1 MFKPVAMQRLSAV
14 VLARDQ
20 RAVLRGLGRMGV
32 LHLERAQPGPDTAP
46 LPPADHAAELARAD
60 AMLVRI
66 DGLRLAL
73 SLSPRQGDAA
83 DIPEIALSEAEGA
96 LGPIEEKASEL
107 LGRQQDLKRRTA
119 QAASMLRQVLP
130 FQDLDVPFDQ
140 LGGSMFFHFAVGL
153 MPPENLETLSQRV
166 DPRTVLLPL
175 AQYEGRLP
183 LVVVTARQRKD
194 ELESQLREGGFEP
207 ITFRAAADATA
218 ATFAQECREEQAFLS
233 SDFGRLGDLLTRL
246 ARDSDEALARLNR
259 AVGVERKVLEAEQ
272 EFPRTL
278 ETVLVTGWAPAEA
291 VPAVRQMLQEVTR
304 GRYVLQVQD
313 PTSAADAEV
322 PILLRHPWILRPFE
336 MIVSGYGL
344 PTYRELEPTLFVAI
358 TYVVMFGM
366 MFGDAGHGA
375 VLALSGIGILLR
387 GEKVSGTLRRRVPD
401 TFSTLRNVGPL
412 LLLLGLS
419 SVGFGIYY
427 GSYFGVTTWHG
438 EELGACPLSRH
449 TLIGLMGVALAV
461 GVAVISLG
469 LVLNMINRFRRGD
482 VVGGLLAKFGVAG
495 AVFYWGVLALAMK
508 YAAVQ
513 EAGLVWLVLVAV
525 VVLPLAAVAL
535 KEPLEFILAR
545 RAARG
550 APHGHAAQE
559 ANLVE
564 AVLGSLVDVFEMV
577 IRLAANTL
585 SFVRLAGYAISHA
598 AILMAIFVM
607 VAQVQKAARGPLGD
621 CLQVLLIVLGNAVAI
636 ALEGTVALVQAV
648 RLEYYEFFGKFFS
661 GSGRAF
667 QPFCF
672 SVQRQ
677 GT

>member
-14 VLARDQ
+14 VLERDQ

-96 LGPIEEKASEL
+96 LRPIEEKASEL

-175 AQYEGRLP
+175 AAYEGRLP
-183 LVVVTARQRKD
+183 LVAATARQRKD

-233 SDFGRLGDLLTRL
+233 SDFGRLGDLLARL

-313 PTSAADAEV
+313 PTDIPDAEV

-366 MFGDAGHGA
+366 MFGDAGQGA
-375 VLALSGIGILLR
+375 VLALGGIGILLAAKAP
-387 GEKVSGTLRRRVPD
+387 KV
-401 TFSTLRNVGPL
+401 RNVGPL

-461 GVAVISLG
+461 GVAMISLG

-482 VVGGLLAKFGVAG
+482 VVGGLLDKFGVAG

-513 EAGLVWLVLVAV
+513 EAGLVWPVLVAV

-535 KEPLEFILAR
+535 KEPLQFILAR

-559 ANLVE
+559 ASLVE
-564 AVLGSLVDVFEMV
+564 AVLGSLVDAFEMV

-667 QPFCF
+667 QPFRF
-672 SVQRQ
+672 SAERQ